1 MYKIRVLEENWK
13 FIFPLHKPQSVRA
26 VEYFLFP
33 GIVGSLLPAKY
44 SYAVAFWVRILNY
57 EGWHRPFRIQLAP
70 ALPACIP
77 PGDVY
82 NTNFRMFV
90 PLDWSSLL
98 LYNDIELTDSVSLAT
113 RPHEKSTR
121 YQQFE
126 NHSSRLYYII
136 VIFRRKWS
144 SIKVH
149 NPVFIIWNKYFIG
162 AGWDGHDT
170 WDLI

>member
-1 MYKIRVLEENWK
+1 M
-13 FIFPLHKPQSVRA
+13 
-26 VEYFLFP
+26 
-33 GIVGSLLPAKY
+33 GSLLPAKY

-77 PGDVY
+77 LGDVY

-90 PLDWSSLL
+90 PLDSSLMYLHKTDINAISIIWSSLL

-126 NHSSRLYYII
+126 NHSARLYYII
-136 VIFRRKWS
+136 VIFRKKRS
-144 SIKVH
+144 SIKVY